1 MVDIDHLDCVLSSM
15 WIALLSGIQVV
26 CVRRAPQVCTDPVL
40 NYLIKRVL
48 FTLPVLLGI
57 SIVVFFVVALIPG
70 DAVAAMMT
78 QIKLAPEQMASLR
91 RQLGLDDP
99 LHVQLGRYLSD
110 LARGDLGRSV
120 FGYRPVRTL
129 VFDNIGATLQLTL
142 AAILVAISIGI
153 PLGMLA
159 AVKRNTVWDLGA
171 MFVALA
177 GISIPGFWLGLML
190 IQLFSVHLGWLPIM
204 GSGVGL
210 RALILPAVSLG
221 VAEAAILARLTRS
234 SMIEALQ
241 EDYVRTARA
250 KGVPQHRVL
259 WRHALRG
266 AFVPVLTMLGMQFGT
281 LLGGAVIIE
290 NVFARQGLGTVVTRA
305 VINRDAPVVQGIVL
319 VAATLY
325 VLVNLMVDVLYAFVD
340 PRIRYE

>member
-1 MVDIDHLDCVLSSM
+1 MI
-15 WIALLSGIQVV
+15 
-26 CVRRAPQVCTDPVL
+26 
-40 NYLIKRVL
+40 NYLARRIL
-48 FTLPVLLGI
+48 FTLPVLFGI
-57 SIVVFFVVALIPG
+57 TVVVFFVVALIPG

-99 LHVQLGRYLSD
+99 LHVQLGRYLAD

-120 FGYRPVRTL
+120 FGYRPVGTL
-129 VFDNIGATLQLTL
+129 IVDNIGATLQLTV
-142 AAILVAISIGI
+142 AAIVVAMLIGVL
-153 PLGMLA
+153 LGMLA
-159 AVKRNTVWDLGA
+159 AVRRNTIWDVGG

-190 IQLFSVHLGWLPIM
+190 IQLFSVELGWLPIT
-204 GSGVGL
+204 GSGAGL
-210 RALILPAVSLG
+210 KALILPAVSLG
-221 VAEAAILARLTRS
+221 IAEAAILARLTRA
-234 SMIEALQ
+234 SMVETLQ

-250 KGVPQHRVL
+250 KGLPQRRIL

-266 AFVPVLTMLGMQFGT
+266 AFIPVLTMLGMQFGT
-281 LLGGAVIIE
+281 LLGGAVVIE

-305 VINRDAPVVQGIVL
+305 VINRDAPVVQGVVL

-325 VLVNLMVDVLYAFVD
+325 VLVNLAVDVLYAFVD
-340 PRIRYE
+340 PRIRYD

>member
-1 MVDIDHLDCVLSSM
+1 MFSYLTKRILFA
-15 WIALLSGIQVV
+15 I
-26 CVRRAPQVCTDPVL
+26 PVL
-40 NYLIKRVL
+40 I
-48 FTLPVLLGI
+48 GI
-57 SIVVFFVVALIPG
+57 TIVVFFVVALIPG

-78 QIKLAPEQMASLR
+78 QIKLDPQQMADLR

-99 LHVQLGRYLSD
+99 LPVQLGRYLMD
-110 LARGDLGRSV
+110 LSRGDLGRSV
-120 FGYRPVRTL
+120 FGYRPVAALIR
-129 VFDNIGATLQLTL
+129 DNIGATLELTV
-142 AAILVAISIGI
+142 AAIAVAMSIGV

-159 AVKRNTVWDLGA
+159 AVKRNTIWDLA
-171 MFVALA
+171 SMFVALA

-190 IQLFSVHLGWLPIM
+190 IQVFSVSLRWLPIT
-204 GSGVGL
+204 GSGIGL
-210 RALILPAVSLG
+210 KALILPALSLG

-234 SMIEALQ
+234 SMVETLQ

-250 KGVPQHRVL
+250 KGVPQARVL

-266 AFVPVLTMLGMQFGT
+266 ALIPVLTMLGLQFGT
-281 LLGGAVIIE
+281 LLGGAVVIE

-305 VINRDAPVVQGIVL
+305 VINRDAPVVQGVVL

-325 VLVNLMVDVLYAFVD
+325 VLVNLSVDVLYAFVD